1 MRLVTWN
8 CKMAFRNKAADVLNF
23 SPDIIIISECEN
35 PANLAKRPN
44 CVLSECL
51 WFGSNPNKGIA
62 IFGLNGY
69 KISLR
74 EEYNEENKW
83 IVPIR
88 VEGKH
93 SFTLFAVWACNCP
106 SDRKLSYIGQVYR
119 AFNVDYGKILEEDN
133 VIIAGD
139 FNSNKIWDNWQRI
152 GNHSDVVKMFD
163 EYGIKS
169 TYHEFMREEQGKE
182 SLPTLYLWHNE
193 TKSFHIDYCFAS
205 NSWMNKLGSVVVG
218 DYESWHKLSDHCP
231 MVVDFINS

>member
-8 CKMAFRNKAADVLNF
+8 CKMAFRNKAADVLSF
-23 SPDIIIISECEN
+23 SPDIIIIPECEN
-35 PANLAKRPN
+35 PAKIAKKSN
-44 CVLSECL
+44 DLLSECL
-51 WFGSNPNKGIA
+51 WFGNNPNKGIA

-119 AFNVDYGKILEEDN
+119 AFNDHYKKILEEDN
-133 VIIAGD
+133 IIIAGD

-152 GNHSDVVKMFD
+152 GNHSAVVNMF
-163 EYGIKS
+163 EKYGIKS
-169 TYHEFMREEQGKE
+169 AYHEFMLEEQGKE
-182 SLPTLYLWHNE
+182 SLPTYYTYHKESNP
-193 TKSFHIDYCFAS
+193 FHIDYCFAS
-205 NSWMNKLGSVVVG
+205 RNWIERLQSVSVG
-218 DYESWHKLSDHCP
+218 EYEHWHMLSDHSP
-231 MVVDFINS
+231 MIFDFIGS